1 MKLSYDPSVDAL
13 YIRLID
19 APAECEVIRIND
31 QVALNI
37 GPAEQVVGIEIL
49 DASQFLTGVTGRSV
63 QLENLAAR

>member
-1 MKLSYDPSVDAL
+1 MKLSYDPAVDAL

-19 APAECEVIRIND
+19 EPAECEVIRIND

-37 GPAEQVVGIEIL
+37 GPAERLVGIEIL

-63 QLENLAAR
+63 QLENLVAG